1 MVIALTSK
9 QASKQHFTSLSV
21 YTMYSLKSICLAT
34 CLLAVCVPSVHP
46 QSCNLDNAE
55 LLLQQ
60 RLRKLRANIMAQ
72 LGLEEESTNTTNV
85 TSTPPSSAEMDAA
98 MATWNA
104 MRSAKTSMERE
115 QERKCRSD
123 DFFAKPVTSFVGT
136 MSPRG
141 MHKP

>member
-1 MVIALTSK
+1 MLELVIVL
-9 QASKQHFTSLSV
+9 ASKQHSTSVS
-21 YTMYSLKSICLAT
+21 TMYSLKFIGLAA

-46 QSCNLDNAE
+46 QSCNLNNAE
-55 LLLQQ
+55 LLLQR

-72 LGLEEESTNTTNV
+72 LGLEEEPTGTPNV
-85 TSTPPSSAEMDAA
+85 TSTPPSPVEMEAA

-104 MRSAKTSMERE
+104 LRNAKASMERE

-136 MSPRG
+136 MSPQG
-141 MHKP
+141 MYKPLIM